1 MKFLKKLPY
10 SLLVTVCSIVAI
22 ACMFFPLVNVTNG
35 GKFFT
40 SYTGWKLISGI
51 DFAASLDILRDST
64 QTVTMD
70 IGILI
75 VACAILATVAFFIKN
90 KYGLRFG
97 AAASGVG
104 VLASVLLMVEMNN
117 GLAMKIAQLSA
128 DTQYSFT
135 SWPKFTF
142 TIWLF
147 VMVGVF
153 ALQLVIGILAN
164 IFSPINEVQTTLVQ
178 KRAITGYLFLL
189 PFIIGFLLFFLT
201 PVVKSLVFSLSIVDV
216 HGTGGYTITNAG
228 WYQAATGT
236 IYVPYNYYRALFVD
250 VNFSTYLLTSITNM
264 ATTLPLVVI
273 FSFFAAVLL
282 NRSFKGRGFV
292 RAVFFMPVILTS
304 GVILAIETS
313 DVLMSAMQASF
324 QNQVASSGSSGM
336 QAFELQTMLTALNI
350 PEKIVTVVMAVVN
363 NLYSIISASGVQ
375 ILVFL
380 AALQSVPRSLY
391 EASSI
396 EGATGWEDFWKI
408 TLPMVSPYFVVN
420 IVYTVVDCFTSAAKI
435 GDKYSSYSSI
445 LDFIYDISFVN
456 MDYGL
461 GSAMSWIYFLCIGL
475 IMVVIVAIVNKFV
488 FYYDER

>member
-1 MKFLKKLPY
+1 MNFKKLPY
-10 SLLVTVCSIVAI
+10 SLLVKLCSIVAFV
-22 ACMFFPLVNVTNG
+22 CMFFPLVIVSNG
-35 GKFFT
+35 GQVFT

-51 DFAASLDILRDST
+51 DFATSLDILSDT
-64 QTVTMD
+64 AQTVTMD

-75 VACAILATVAFFIKN
+75 VACMLIAAVAFSIKN

-97 AAASGVG
+97 AIASGMG
-104 VLASVLLMVEMNN
+104 VLATVLLMVEMNN
-117 GLAMKIAQLSA
+117 GLSLKIAQLAA
-128 DTQYSFT
+128 DAQYSFT
-135 SWPKFTF
+135 SWPEFSYSVWF
-142 TIWLF
+142 F
-147 VMVGVF
+147 VMLGVL
-153 ALQLVIGILAN
+153 ALQLVIAILAN

-178 KRAITGYLFLL
+178 KRAITGYMFLL
-189 PFIIGFLLFFLT
+189 PFIVGFLLFFLT
-201 PVVKSLVFSLSIVDV
+201 PAIKSLVFSFSIVDV
-216 HGTGGYTITNAG
+216 HGTGGYTIKNAG
-228 WYQAATGT
+228 WYHSAAGATV
-236 IYVPYNYYRALFVD
+236 YVPYNYYRALFVD
-250 VNFSTYLLTSITNM
+250 VNFPTYLLSSITNM

-313 DVLMSAMQASF
+313 DVLMSTMQASF
-324 QNQVASSGSSGM
+324 QSQVANSGSTGM
-336 QAFELQTMLTALNI
+336 QAFELQAMLTALNI
-350 PEKIVTVVMAVVN
+350 PEKVVTAVMSVVN

-435 GDKYSSYSSI
+435 GDQYSSYTSI

-475 IMVVIVAIVNKFV
+475 IMVVVVAIVNKFV